1 MNPSPRRVLAG
12 AAVAALLAGGACVR
26 AGAPEG
32 PSVVIESGTA
42 THRVRVELAADDA
55 SRERGLMFR
64 KELADDQGMLFLF
77 DEEGEHSFWM
87 KNTLIPLDLI
97 FVGADGRITGFVE
110 RAQPLDLR
118 PRSGGPSKWVLEVPG
133 GWVARRGIRVGDR
146 LRLEGAGAR
155 PGP

>member
-26 AGAPEG
+26 AGAPDG
-32 PSVVIESGTA
+32 PTVVVESGTS

-64 KELADDQGMLFLF
+64 KELSDDQGMLFLF

-97 FVGADGRITGFVE
+97 FVGSDGRITGFVE

-118 PRSGGPSKWVLEVPG
+118 PRSGGPSRWVLEVPG

-146 LRLEGAGAR
+146 VRLEGAGAR

>member
-1 MNPSPRRVLAG
+1 VNPIPRRVLAG
-12 AAVAALLAGGACVR
+12 AAVAVLLAGGACVR